1 MGYVRADVAGHAIP
15 QAVGAFE
22 EPFAEVYVED
32 GTNDGAVCV
41 LSQLE
46 ALEMPC
52 EWRPTYLPPVKKINS
67 APILFERLIC
77 RGTTAAMGRT
87 KMAMSAIKPIT
98 PTGIPS

>member
-1 MGYVRADVAGHAIP
+1 VGYVRADIAGHAIP

-46 ALEMPC
+46 ALEMPW

-67 APILFERLIC
+67 APNLFERLIC
-77 RGTTAAMGRT
+77 RGTIAAMGRT

>member
-1 MGYVRADVAGHAIP
+1 MGYIRADVAGHAIP

-32 GTNDGAVCV
+32 GADDGAVRV
-41 LSQLE
+41 SSQLE
-46 ALEMPC
+46 ALELPWG
-52 EWRPTYLPPVKKINS
+52 WRPTYLPPVKKINS
-67 APILFERLIC
+67 APILFVRLIC
-77 RGTTAAMGRT
+77 RGTIAAMGRT